1 MSRLYKLPPGQH
13 GNNIGTFVFMDEGH
27 TLGNALTNVIR
38 DYPNV
43 QVCGYTVPHPA
54 EKMINLRI
62 QTTGEDAIEVLRR
75 GLEDLE
81 KICDITI
88 ERFEEAYEKFK
99 AKDTSMDTST

>member
-1 MSRLYKLPPGQH
+1 MLFSCS
-13 GNNIGTFVFMDEGH
+13 
-27 TLGNALTNVIR
+27 
-38 DYPNV
+38 PNV

-99 AKDTSMDTST
+99 AKDTCMDTST